1 MTQPCTMCRTARFV
15 AEMVDSKN
23 SDDTVDLF
31 CSSSCVMAYKV
42 QTVSSSGTRYQLLIE
57 D

>member
-1 MTQPCTMCRTARFV
+1 MCRTARFV

-42 QTVSSSGTRYQLLIE
+42 QTVSSSGTRYQFLIE

>member
-23 SDDTVDLF
+23 SDDSVDLF

-42 QTVSSSGTRYQLLIE
+42 QTVSSSGMRYQLLIE